1 MAGGEGD
8 DRGWDGWMAP
18 PTPWTWVWVNSGR
31 GAWSAAVYGVTKSWT
46 RWKQPWDSRWE
57 SGSGWIWPKPWG
69 SKKNQVFQFSPVSIL
84 LFYLSTHLFI
94 HRCCIPSTHQE
105 LLGTVIGSWGK
116 QTSHASWSLDSPS
129 ACVWGIELVP
139 CFLMNLRT
147 TFLTSP

>member
-1 MAGGEGD
+1 MQPSMGSQRVGLDENNLEIPGG
-8 DRGWDGWMAP
+8 
-18 PTPWTWVWVNSGR
+18 NQ
-31 GAWSAAVYGVTKSWT
+31 GVA
-46 RWKQPWDSRWE
+46 E
-57 SGSGWIWPKPWG
+57 SGQNHEGPK
-69 SKKNQVFQFSPVSIL
+69 KKQVFKFSPVSIL